1 MYNMDNEGHLLW
13 GWDGVDMDMGPRV
26 GTYRFGNK
34 DQRRVRPRPQGLPV
48 REQVAGTPGH
58 TQIGTNRELSISS
71 ECSTHYTTRTSRRTS
86 SLSVTLYRVVYYRS
100 QRESLGVCGVRGGC
114 GARAVEGEQ
123 YDVPALW

>member
-1 MYNMDNEGHLLW
+1 MCVRRFYEDFLLA
-13 GWDGVDMDMGPRV
+13 GVLIFNVSYESGPTQDG
-26 GTYRFGNK
+26 
-34 DQRRVRPRPQGLPV
+34 PV
-48 REQVAGTPGH
+48 RALKAFLFASRWQVFQATH
-58 TQIGTNRELSISS
+58 MIGTNRELSIFI
-71 ECSTHYTTRTSRRTS
+71 ERSTHTTRTSRRTS